1 MDLTTH
7 ENAYA
12 NRQRIFRK
20 LDTPTAPGVTNMDA
34 AITSQDINGPV
45 TNEALDQLLRGPAV
59 TIEDLQV
66 RVVSLEERCEELE
79 NYTRCNKMRIRGL
92 TETTN
97 KDTDRLVKDL
107 AARKLDVA
115 IENSDV
121 VISHCMGKRA
131 EDRSTPR
138 EIIVRFTM
146 HKVKTSVMRNARK
159 LKGTSLLINED
170 MTKLSATIAWETRT
184 LKRE

>member
-1 MDLTTH
+1 
-7 ENAYA
+7 
-12 NRQRIFRK
+12 
-20 LDTPTAPGVTNMDA
+20 MDA

-59 TIEDLQV
+59 TITKYLNATIAKKDAQIEDLQV

-79 NYTRCNKMRIRGL
+79 NYTSCNKMRIRGL
-92 TETTN
+92 TEMTN

-121 VISHCMGKRA
+121 ILSHCMGKRA
-131 EDRSTPR
+131 EDRSTRR

-159 LKGTSLLINED
+159 LKGTSVLINED
-170 MTKLSATIAWETRT
+170 MTKSCATIAWETRT